1 MAEPPHTTTT
11 RPAGRLTG
19 LLAGRNVLVIGAG
32 TRPSDDPK
40 APVGNGRAV
49 AVLAAREGARVAC
62 ADVSPAAAAATA
74 ALVGEEG
81 GRGLPVVGDATD
93 PGQSS
98 AMVAEAVREL
108 GSLDALVV
116 NVGIGLGAG
125 LADTSPEQW
134 ERVLSL
140 NLSAPFLAAKY
151 ALPAISDGGSIVFVG
166 SVAGLR
172 AATDSPAYDSSK
184 AGLSGLTRHVAKEGG
199 PRGIRANLV
208 VPGLIDT
215 PMGREASARRASRTT
230 SFTRIPLGRQG
241 TAWEVA
247 EAVTFLL
254 SDRASYITG
263 QSLVVDG
270 GLSAV

>member
-1 MAEPPHTTTT
+1 MPEPRTHAP
-11 RPAGRLTG
+11 RRGG
-19 LLAGRNVLVIGAG
+19 LLTGRNVLVIGAG
-32 TRPSDDPK
+32 TRASGDPK

-49 AVLAAREGARVAC
+49 AVLAAREGASVAC
-62 ADVSPAAAAATA
+62 ADVSASAAAATA
-74 ALVGEEG
+74 ALVREEG
-81 GRGLPVVGDATD
+81 ARGLTLVGDATD
-93 PGQSS
+93 PGRCS
-98 AMVAEAVREL
+98 AMVAEALSEL
-108 GSLDALVV
+108 GSLDAVVV

-125 LADTSPEQW
+125 LADTSPQQW

-151 ALPAISDGGSIVFVG
+151 GLPALADGGSIVFVG

-184 AGLSGLTRHVAKEGG
+184 AGLFGLTRHVAKEGG

-215 PMGREASARRASRTT
+215 PMGREASSRRPSRSAS
-230 SFTRIPLGRQG
+230 SGRIPLGRQG

-247 EAVTFLL
+247 EAVAFLL

-263 QSLVVDG
+263 QNLVVDG
-270 GLSAV
+270 GLTAV

>member
-1 MAEPPHTTTT
+1 MSEPRH
-11 RPAGRLTG
+11 PATHPVG

-32 TRPSDDPK
+32 TRPSDDPR

-49 AVLAAREGARVAC
+49 AVLAAREGASVAC
-62 ADVSPAAAAATA
+62 ADVSPSAAATTA

-81 GRGLPVVGDATD
+81 VRGLPVVGDATD

-98 AMVAEAVREL
+98 AMVAEALHGL
-108 GSLDALVV
+108 GALDAIVV

-125 LADTSPEQW
+125 LADTSPQQW
-134 ERVLSL
+134 EHVLSL
-140 NLSAPFLAAKY
+140 NLRAPFLAAQHG
-151 ALPAISDGGSIVFVG
+151 LPALADGGSIVFVG

-172 AATDSPAYDSSK
+172 AATGSPAYDSSK
-184 AGLSGLTRHVAKEGG
+184 AGLFGLTRHVAKEGA
-199 PRGIRANLV
+199 PRGIRANQV

-215 PMGREASARRASRTT
+215 PMGREASAGRASRSA
-230 SFTRIPLGRQG
+230 SFSRVPLGRQG

-270 GLSAV
+270 GLTAV

>member
-1 MAEPPHTTTT
+1 MAH
-11 RPAGRLTG
+11 RAG
-19 LLAGRNVLVIGAG
+19 LLTGRNVLVIGAG
-32 TRPSDDPK
+32 TRPSDDPG

-49 AVLAAREGARVAC
+49 AVLAAREGASVAC
-62 ADVSPAAAAATA
+62 ADVSASAAAATA

-81 GRGLPVVGDATD
+81 TRGLPLVGDAAD

-98 AMVAEAVREL
+98 AMVAEALSEL
-108 GSLDALVV
+108 GPLDALVV

-125 LADTSPEQW
+125 LAGTSPQEW

-151 ALPAISDGGSIVFVG
+151 GLPALTDRGSIVFVG

-184 AGLSGLTRHVAKEGG
+184 AGLFGLTRHVAKEGG

-215 PMGREASARRASRTT
+215 PMGREASSRRASRSA
-230 SFTRIPLGRQG
+230 SFSRVPLGRQG

>member
-1 MAEPPHTTTT
+1 MPESRYPTT
-11 RPAGRLTG
+11 RPVG
-19 LLAGRNVLVIGAG
+19 LLSGRNVLVIGAG

-49 AVLAAREGARVAC
+49 AVLAAREGAAVAC
-62 ADVSPAAAAATA
+62 ADVSPSAAAATA

-81 GRGLPVVGDATD
+81 APGLPVVGDATD

-98 AMVAEAVREL
+98 SMVAEARRAL
-108 GSLDALVV
+108 GTLDALVV

-125 LADTSPEQW
+125 LTDTSPQQW
-134 ERVLSL
+134 ERVLAL
-140 NLSAPFLAAKY
+140 NLSAPFLAAKNG
-151 ALPAISDGGSIVFVG
+151 LPVIADGGSIVFVG

-172 AATDSPAYDSSK
+172 AATNSPAYDSSK
-184 AGLSGLTRHVAKEGG
+184 AGLFGLTRHVAKEGA

-215 PMGREASARRASRTT
+215 PMGREASAGRGSRSASL
-230 SFTRIPLGRQG
+230 TRIPLGRQG
-241 TAWEVA
+241 SAWEVA

>member
-1 MAEPPHTTTT
+1 MPEPRHTAT
-11 RPAGRLTG
+11 RSVG
-19 LLAGRNVLVIGAG
+19 LLTGRNVLVIGAG
-32 TRPSDDPK
+32 TRPGDDPN

-49 AVLAAREGARVAC
+49 AVLAAREGASVAC
-62 ADVSPAAAAATA
+62 ADVSRSAAAATA

-81 GRGLPVVGDATD
+81 ARGLPVVGDATD
-93 PGQSS
+93 PGQSC
-98 AMVAEAVREL
+98 AMVAEALRAL
-108 GSLDALVV
+108 GALDALVV
-116 NVGIGLGAG
+116 NVGIGLGTG
-125 LADTSPEQW
+125 LADTSPQQW
-134 ERVLSL
+134 DHVLSL

-151 ALPAISDGGSIVFVG
+151 GLPAIADGGSIVFVG

-184 AGLSGLTRHVAKEGG
+184 AGLFGLTRHVAKEGA

-215 PMGREASARRASRTT
+215 PMGREASARRASRAP

-247 EAVTFLL
+247 EAVAFLL
-254 SDRASYITG
+254 SGRASYVTG

-270 GLSAV
+270 GLNAV

>member
-1 MAEPPHTTTT
+1 MPEPRHPATD
-11 RPAGRLTG
+11 PAGDLTG
-19 LLAGRNVLVIGAG
+19 RRVLVIGAG
-32 TRPSDDPK
+32 TRPSDDPQ

-49 AVLAAREGARVAC
+49 AVLAARAGASVAC
-62 ADVSPAAAAATA
+62 ADVSPSAAAATA
-74 ALVGEEG
+74 ALVREEG
-81 GRGLPVVGDATD
+81 TRGVTVVGDATD
-93 PGQSS
+93 PGESS
-98 AMVAEAVREL
+98 AMIAEAHREL
-108 GSLDALVV
+108 GALDALVV
-116 NVGIGLGAG
+116 NVGIGLGTG
-125 LADTSPEQW
+125 LADTSPQEW
-134 ERVLSL
+134 DRVLSL

-151 ALPAISDGGSIVFVG
+151 GLAAIADGGSIVFVG

-172 AATDSPAYDSSK
+172 AATNSPAYDSSK
-184 AGLSGLTRHVAKEGG
+184 AGLFGLTRHVAKEGG
-199 PRGIRANLV
+199 ARGIRANLV

-215 PMGREASARRASRTT
+215 PMGREASARRTSRTA

-254 SDRASYITG
+254 SGRASYITG

>member
-1 MAEPPHTTTT
+1 MSEPRHPAT
-11 RPAGRLTG
+11 RPDGPLT
-19 LLAGRNVLVIGAG
+19 GRNVLVIGAG
-32 TRPSDDPK
+32 TRPGDDPR

-49 AVLAAREGARVAC
+49 AVLAARQGASVAC
-62 ADVSPAAAAATA
+62 ADVSPSAAAATA
-74 ALVGEEG
+74 ALVAEEG
-81 GRGLPVVGDATD
+81 ARGLPVVGDATD

-98 AMVAEAVREL
+98 AVIAEALREL
-108 GSLDALVV
+108 GALDALVV

-125 LADTSPEQW
+125 LADTSPQQW

-140 NLSAPFLAAKY
+140 NLGAPFLAAKY
-151 ALPAISDGGSIVFVG
+151 GLPAIADGGSIVFVG
-166 SVAGLR
+166 SVAALR

-184 AGLSGLTRHVAKEGG
+184 AGLFGLTRHVAKEGA

-215 PMGREASARRASRTT
+215 PMGREASARRASRSA

-254 SDRASYITG
+254 SSRASYITG

>member
-1 MAEPPHTTTT
+1 M
-11 RPAGRLTG
+11 
-19 LLAGRNVLVIGAG
+19 
-32 TRPSDDPK
+32 
-40 APVGNGRAV
+40 
-49 AVLAAREGARVAC
+49 
-62 ADVSPAAAAATA
+62 
-74 ALVGEEG
+74 VGEEG
-81 GRGLPVVGDATD
+81 ARGLPVVGDATD

-98 AMVAEAVREL
+98 AMVAETLREL
-108 GSLDALVV
+108 GSLDAIVV

-125 LADTSPEQW
+125 LAETSPQQW

-140 NLSAPFLAAKY
+140 NLSAPFFAAKY
-151 ALPAISDGGSIVFVG
+151 GLPAIADGGSIVFVG

-184 AGLSGLTRHVAKEGG
+184 AGLFGLTRHVAKEGA

-215 PMGREASARRASRTT
+215 PMGREASARRASRST

-254 SDRASYITG
+254 CDRASYITG

-270 GLSAV
+270 GLNAV

>member
-1 MAEPPHTTTT
+1 MPEPRNRAT
-11 RPAGRLTG
+11 RRADLLT
-19 LLAGRNVLVIGAG
+19 GRNVLVIGAG

-49 AVLAAREGARVAC
+49 AVLAAREGASVAC
-62 ADVSPAAAAATA
+62 ADVSPSAAAATA
-74 ALVGEEG
+74 SLVGAEG
-81 GRGLPVVGDATD
+81 ARGVPVVGDATD

-98 AMVAEAVREL
+98 AMVAEALREL
-108 GSLDALVV
+108 GALDAIVV

-125 LADTSPEQW
+125 LTDTSPQQW

-151 ALPAISDGGSIVFVG
+151 GLPAVADGGSIVFIG

-184 AGLSGLTRHVAKEGG
+184 AGLFGLTRHVAKEGG

-215 PMGREASARRASRTT
+215 PMGREASSRRASRTA
-230 SFTRIPLGRQG
+230 SSSRMPLGRQG

-247 EAVTFLL
+247 EAVVFLL

>member
-1 MAEPPHTTTT
+1 MPEPRHTAT
-11 RPAGRLTG
+11 RPAGLLT
-19 LLAGRNVLVIGAG
+19 GRNVLVIGAG
-32 TRPSDDPK
+32 TRPSDDPE

-49 AVLAAREGARVAC
+49 AVLAAREGASVAC
-62 ADVSPAAAAATA
+62 ADVSRSAAAATA

-81 GRGLPVVGDATD
+81 ARGVAVTGDATD
-93 PGQSS
+93 PGRSS

-108 GSLDALVV
+108 GTLDAIVV

-125 LADTSPEQW
+125 LAGTSPQEW
-134 ERVLSL
+134 DRVLSL

-151 ALPAISDGGSIVFVG
+151 GLPAIADGGALVFVG

-172 AATDSPAYDSSK
+172 AATGSPAYDSSK
-184 AGLSGLTRHVAKEGG
+184 AGLFGLTRHVAKEGA
-199 PRGIRANLV
+199 PRRIRANLV

-215 PMGREASARRASRTT
+215 PMGREASAGRASRTA
-230 SFTRIPLGRQG
+230 SFSRVPLGRQG

-254 SDRASYITG
+254 SERASYITG

>member
-1 MAEPPHTTTT
+1 MTTPEPRHTTTH
-11 RPAGRLTG
+11 PAGLLT
-19 LLAGRNVLVIGAG
+19 GRNVLVIGAG
-32 TRPSDDPK
+32 TRPGDDPG

-49 AVLAAREGARVAC
+49 AVLAAREGASVAC
-62 ADVSPAAAAATA
+62 ADISASAAAVTA
-74 ALVGEEG
+74 ALVAEEG
-81 GRGLPVVGDATD
+81 GHGLPLVGDATD
-93 PGQSS
+93 PDRS
-98 AMVAEAVREL
+98 AAVVAEAVREL
-108 GSLDALVV
+108 GTLDALVV

-125 LADTSPEQW
+125 LAGTSPQQW
-134 ERVLSL
+134 EHVLSL
-140 NLSAPFLAAKY
+140 NLGAPFLAAKY
-151 ALPAISDGGSIVFVG
+151 ALPAIADGGSIVFVG

-184 AGLSGLTRHVAKEGG
+184 AGLFGLTRHVAKEGG

-215 PMGREASARRASRTT
+215 PMGRAASARRASRTT
-230 SFTRIPLGRQG
+230 SFGRIPLGRQG

-254 SDRASYITG
+254 SSRASYITG

-270 GLSAV
+270 GLNAV

>member
-1 MAEPPHTTTT
+1 M
-11 RPAGRLTG
+11 
-19 LLAGRNVLVIGAG
+19 
-32 TRPSDDPK
+32 
-40 APVGNGRAV
+40 
-49 AVLAAREGARVAC
+49 LAAREGADVAC
-62 ADVSPAAAAATA
+62 ADVSRSAAAATA

-81 GRGLPVVGDATD
+81 ARGVTVAGDATD

-98 AMVAEAVREL
+98 AMVAEARRAL
-108 GSLDALVV
+108 GTLDGIVV
-116 NVGIGLGAG
+116 NVGIGLGTG
-125 LADTSPEQW
+125 LGDTSPQQW
-134 ERVLSL
+134 ERVLSV
-140 NLSAPFLAAKY
+140 NLGAPFLAAKY
-151 ALPAISDGGSIVFVG
+151 GLPAVADGGSIVFVG

-172 AATDSPAYDSSK
+172 AATGSPAYDSSK
-184 AGLSGLTRHVAKEGG
+184 AGLFGLTRHVAKEGA

-215 PMGREASARRASRTT
+215 PMGREASARRATRSS
-230 SFTRIPLGRQG
+230 SFARIPLGRQG

-270 GLSAV
+270 GLNAV

>member
-1 MAEPPHTTTT
+1 A
-11 RPAGRLTG
+11 
-19 LLAGRNVLVIGAG
+19 
-32 TRPSDDPK
+32 
-40 APVGNGRAV
+40 
-49 AVLAAREGARVAC
+49 VAC
-62 ADVSPAAAAATA
+62 ADVSPSGAAATPA
-74 ALVGEEG
+74 HVGEDG
-81 GRGLPVVGDATD
+81 ARGLPVVGDATD
-93 PGQSS
+93 PDQSS
-98 AMVAEAVREL
+98 AMFAEAVREL
-108 GSLDALVV
+108 GTLDAVVV

-125 LADTSPEQW
+125 LADTSPQQW
-134 ERVLSL
+134 ERVLSV

-151 ALPAISDGGSIVFVG
+151 GLPVIADGGSIVFVG

-184 AGLSGLTRHVAKEGG
+184 AGLFGLTRHVAKEGAS
-199 PRGIRANLV
+199 RGIRANLV

-215 PMGREASARRASRTT
+215 PMGRQASARRASRST
-230 SFTRIPLGRQG
+230 SLARIPLGRQG

-270 GLSAV
+270 GLNAV

>member
-1 MAEPPHTTTT
+1 MPEPQHSTT
-11 RPAGRLTG
+11 RPAGLLT
-19 LLAGRNVLVIGAG
+19 GRNVLVIGAG
-32 TRPSDDPK
+32 TRPSDDPR

-49 AVLAAREGARVAC
+49 AVLAAREGASVAC
-62 ADVSPAAAAATA
+62 ADISPTAAAATA

-81 GRGLPVVGDATD
+81 ARGLPLVGDATD
-93 PGQSS
+93 PGQTS
-98 AMVAEAVREL
+98 AVVAGALREL
-108 GSLDALVV
+108 GKLDGLVV

-125 LADTSPEQW
+125 LSDTSPQQW
-134 ERVLSL
+134 ERVLSV

-151 ALPAISDGGSIVFVG
+151 ALPALADGGSIVFVG

-172 AATDSPAYDSSK
+172 AATNSPAYDSSK
-184 AGLSGLTRHVAKEGG
+184 AGLFGLTRHVAKEGG

-215 PMGREASARRASRTT
+215 PMGREASARRASRAT
-230 SFTRIPLGRQG
+230 SFSRIPLGRQG
-241 TAWEVA
+241 TGREVA
-247 EAVTFLL
+247 EAVAFLL
-254 SDRASYITG
+254 SGRASYITG

>member
-1 MAEPPHTTTT
+1 MSETRRGVT
-11 RPAGRLTG
+11 RPVGLLTG
-19 LLAGRNVLVIGAG
+19 RKVLVVGAG
-32 TRPSDDPK
+32 TRSSDDPE

-49 AVLAAREGARVAC
+49 AVLAAREGAAVAC
-62 ADVSPAAAAATA
+62 ADVSPSAAAATA

-81 GRGLPVVGDATD
+81 ARGLAVVGDATD
-93 PGQSS
+93 PGRSS
-98 AMVAEAVREL
+98 AMVAEARRGL
-108 GSLDALVV
+108 GALDAIVV

-134 ERVLSL
+134 ERVLSV
-140 NLSAPFLAAKY
+140 NLGAPFLAAKY
-151 ALPAISDGGSIVFVG
+151 GLPALDDGGSVVFVG

-184 AGLSGLTRHVAKEGG
+184 AGLFGLTRHVAKEGG
-199 PRGIRANLV
+199 PRRIRANLV

-215 PMGREASARRASRTT
+215 PMGREASARRASRSG
-230 SFTRIPLGRQG
+230 SFSRTHLGRQG

-247 EAVTFLL
+247 EAVIFLL
-254 SDRASYITG
+254 SQRASYITG

-270 GLSAV
+270 GLNAV

>member
-1 MAEPPHTTTT
+1 MREPRHPAPH
-11 RPAGRLTG
+11 PARLLT
-19 LLAGRNVLVIGAG
+19 GRNVLVIGAG
-32 TRPSDDPK
+32 TRPSDDPQ

-49 AVLAAREGARVAC
+49 AVLAAREGASCVAC
-62 ADVSPAAAAATA
+62 ADVSSAAAAATA
-74 ALVGEEG
+74 ALVGDEG
-81 GRGLPVVGDATD
+81 ARGLTVVGDATD
-93 PGQSS
+93 PGRSS
-98 AMVAEAVREL
+98 AMIAEVVGEL
-108 GSLDALVV
+108 GALDALVV
-116 NVGIGLGAG
+116 NVGIGLGTG

-140 NLSAPFLAAKY
+140 NLGAPFLAAKF
-151 ALPAISDGGSIVFVG
+151 ALPALADGGSIVFVG

-172 AATDSPAYDSSK
+172 AATGSPAYDSSK
-184 AGLSGLTRHVAKEGG
+184 AGLFGLTRHVAKEGG

-215 PMGREASARRASRTT
+215 PMGREASARRSSR
-230 SFTRIPLGRQG
+230 SDSYGRLPLGRQG

-247 EAVTFLL
+247 DAVTFLL

-270 GLSAV
+270 GLNAV

>member
-1 MAEPPHTTTT
+1 MPEPRHTMAHPV
-11 RPAGRLTG
+11 G
-19 LLAGRNVLVIGAG
+19 LLAGRNVLVVGAG
-32 TRPSDDPK
+32 TRPSDDPN
-40 APVGNGRAV
+40 APVGNGRAA
-49 AVLAAREGARVAC
+49 AVLAAREGASVAC
-62 ADVSPAAAAATA
+62 ADVSPSAAAATA
-74 ALVGEEG
+74 ALVGAEG
-81 GRGLPVVGDATD
+81 ARGLPVVADATD

-98 AMVAEAVREL
+98 AMVTETLREL
-108 GSLDALVV
+108 GSLDAIVV

-125 LADTSPEQW
+125 LAETSPQQW

-140 NLSAPFLAAKY
+140 NLSAPFFAAKY
-151 ALPAISDGGSIVFVG
+151 GLPAIADGGSIVFVG

-184 AGLSGLTRHVAKEGG
+184 AGLFGLTRHVAKEGA

-215 PMGREASARRASRTT
+215 PMGREASARRASRSV

-270 GLSAV
+270 GLNAV

>member
-1 MAEPPHTTTT
+1 MSEPRHPAP
-11 RPAGRLTG
+11 RPVG
-19 LLAGRNVLVIGAG
+19 LLTDRNVLVVGAG

-40 APVGNGRAV
+40 APVGNGRAI
-49 AVLAAREGARVAC
+49 AVLAAREGASVAC
-62 ADVSPAAAAATA
+62 ADVSPSAAAATA

-81 GRGLPVVGDATD
+81 TRGLPVVGDATD
-93 PGQSS
+93 PGRSS
-98 AMVAEAVREL
+98 AMVAEALREL
-108 GSLDALVV
+108 GGLDAMVV

-125 LADTSPEQW
+125 LAGTSPQEW
-134 ERVLSL
+134 MRVLSL

-151 ALPAISDGGSIVFVG
+151 ALPALTDGGAIVFVG

-184 AGLSGLTRHVAKEGG
+184 AGLFGLIRHVAKEGG

-215 PMGREASARRASRTT
+215 PMGREASARRASRST
-230 SFTRIPLGRQG
+230 SFARIPLGRQG

-247 EAVTFLL
+247 EAVAFLL

-270 GLSAV
+270 GLSSV